1 MNGSQPERVHRA
13 ATGRS
18 YGGVPIHAGPRVHE
32 RALDVLRENVPERA
46 SVADLGA
53 GSGALSLRMQ
63 DSGYRVTAVDRDVS
77 GIPASVETLEVDLNG
92 AIPQLAE
99 HSFDA
104 VVAVELIEH
113 LDSPV
118 AFLRNA
124 LSLVRPGGRLL
135 VSTPNVLHPYSRI
148 KFLAKGTFH
157 LFDEDDYWETGHST
171 PLPRWLLTAH
181 LREAG
186 AGEVLYGYAGDLEM
200 TGVRRTI
207 VAACSWVAR
216 RERCPLGARD
226 GCSTLFV
233 LARVPS

>member
-1 MNGSQPERVHRA
+1 MTGPRHERVHRA

-18 YGGVPIHAGPRVHE
+18 YGGAPIHAGPHVHE
-32 RALDVLRENVPERA
+32 RALDLLRAKVPEGAR
-46 SVADLGA
+46 VADLGA
-53 GSGALSLRMQ
+53 GSGALSLRMR

-77 GIPASVETLEVDLNG
+77 GIPADLESLEVDLNHPV
-92 AIPQLAE
+92 PQLTR

-104 VVAVELIEH
+104 AVAVELIEH

-118 AFLRNA
+118 AFLANA
-124 LSLVRPGGRLL
+124 LTLVRPGGWLL

-148 KFLAKGTFH
+148 KFLATGTFY
-157 LFDEDDYWETGHST
+157 LFGEDDYWETGHST

-186 AGEVLYGYAGDLEM
+186 AADVLHGYAGDLEM
-200 TGVRRTI
+200 TGVRRAV
-207 VAACSWVAR
+207 VAVCSWIAR

-226 GCSTLFV
+226 GCSTLFA
-233 LARVPS
+233 LARAPS